1 MISNLLG
8 LMPGAFA
15 QGLLWAVMAIGVYI
29 TYRIL
34 DIADLTAE
42 GCFTLGAAVTCK
54 LVTLGWDPFTSTIV
68 SFLAGLLAGLVTGL
82 LHTKLKIPALL
93 SGILTMT
100 ALWSV
105 NLRVMGQSNIPLL
118 KQTTIISLLEDV
130 GLTKNLAAI
139 VAGLVL
145 TVFVIFILWIFFN
158 TELGFSLRATGDNKN
173 MIRAQGVNTD
183 NTLIFGIM
191 LGNGLIAVSS
201 SLVAQFNGFA
211 DISMGTGTIVIGLA
225 SVIIGEVVFGH
236 RNLLHSLIA
245 VALGSILYR
254 IIIALVLWLGLS
266 SNDLK
271 LISSV
276 LLAIALC
283 FPAIR
288 NIFTKNL
295 KNSIKK
301 GGSENA

>member
-1 MISNLLG
+1 M
-8 LMPGAFA
+8 
-15 QGLLWAVMAIGVYI
+15 
-29 TYRIL
+29 
-34 DIADLTAE
+34 
-42 GCFTLGAAVTCK
+42 
-54 LVTLGWDPFTSTIV
+54 
-68 SFLAGLLAGLVTGL
+68 
-82 LHTKLKIPALL
+82 
-93 SGILTMT
+93 
-100 ALWSV
+100 
-105 NLRVMGQSNIPLL
+105 
-118 KQTTIISLLEDV
+118 
-130 GLTKNLAAI
+130 
-139 VAGLVL
+139 AGLVL

-283 FPAIR
+283 LPCNQKYLYKEPLKILLKREAAKMLKLE
-288 NIFTKNL
+288 NIHKVF
-295 KNSIKK
+295 
-301 GGSENA
+301 

>member
-1 MISNLLG
+1 MILSFLG

-130 GLTKNLAAI
+130 GLTKNVAAI

-211 DISMGTGTIVIGLA
+211 DISMGTGTIVNGLA
-225 SVIIGEVVFGH
+225 AIILAEVIVKYLPLGKRLWSIVVG
-236 RNLLHSLIA
+236 A
-245 VALGSILYR
+245 VLYR
-254 IIIALVLWLGLS
+254 LVLVMILAM
-266 SNDLK
+266 NVDAQMLK
-271 LISSV
+271 LASAI
-276 LLAIALC
+276 LLAIILYV
-283 FPAIR
+283 PEVR
-288 NIFTKNL
+288 QKL
-295 KNSIKK
+295 KINPNKSLTP
-301 GGSENA
+301 GGDK

>member
-1 MISNLLG
+1 
-8 LMPGAFA
+8 
-15 QGLLWAVMAIGVYI
+15 
-29 TYRIL
+29 
-34 DIADLTAE
+34 
-42 GCFTLGAAVTCK
+42 
-54 LVTLGWDPFTSTIV
+54 
-68 SFLAGLLAGLVTGL
+68 
-82 LHTKLKIPALL
+82 
-93 SGILTMT
+93 MT

-211 DISMGTGTIVIGLA
+211 DISMGTGC
-225 SVIIGEVVFGH
+225 
-236 RNLLHSLIA
+236 LLYTS
-245 VALGSILYR
+245 
-254 IIIALVLWLGLS
+254 
-266 SNDLK
+266 
-271 LISSV
+271 
-276 LLAIALC
+276 
-283 FPAIR
+283 
-288 NIFTKNL
+288 
-295 KNSIKK
+295 
-301 GGSENA
+301 

>member
-1 MISNLLG
+1 
-8 LMPGAFA
+8 
-15 QGLLWAVMAIGVYI
+15 
-29 TYRIL
+29 
-34 DIADLTAE
+34 
-42 GCFTLGAAVTCK
+42 
-54 LVTLGWDPFTSTIV
+54 
-68 SFLAGLLAGLVTGL
+68 
-82 LHTKLKIPALL
+82 
-93 SGILTMT
+93 
-100 ALWSV
+100 
-105 NLRVMGQSNIPLL
+105 MGQSNIPLL

-130 GLTKNLAAI
+130 GLTKNVAAI